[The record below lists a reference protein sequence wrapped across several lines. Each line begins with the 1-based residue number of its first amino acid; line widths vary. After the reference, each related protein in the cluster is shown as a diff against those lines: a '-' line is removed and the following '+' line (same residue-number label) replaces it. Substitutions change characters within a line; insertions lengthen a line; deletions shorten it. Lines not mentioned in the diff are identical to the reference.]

1 MILQLYNLYIKGKY
15 VDGRGNMWMVG
26 ENVQL
31 IKYRLGLILFD
42 FIIVGHHIKTLVQG
56 HPRIKANLILISSNY
71 PC

>member
-1 MILQLYNLYIKGKY
+1 
-15 VDGRGNMWMVG
+15 MVG